1 VLYTTET
8 LPGKSIREG
17 EILFFSAIA
26 GANVLRDM
34 REAITNVVG
43 GAMRRYEYLT
53 EKTIQ
58 RALDGL
64 AAKAK
69 EKGYDGVAGVR
80 LEHQHIV
87 AGSISVTVYGTAFHF
102 VTDKG

>member
-1 VLYTTET
+1 
-8 LPGKSIREG
+8 
-17 EILFFSAIA
+17 
-26 GANVLRDM
+26 M
-34 REAITNVVG
+34 REAITNIVG

-53 EKTIQ
+53 ERTIE

-69 EKGYDGVAGVR
+69 ANGYDGVVSVR
-80 LEHQHIV
+80 LEHQQIV